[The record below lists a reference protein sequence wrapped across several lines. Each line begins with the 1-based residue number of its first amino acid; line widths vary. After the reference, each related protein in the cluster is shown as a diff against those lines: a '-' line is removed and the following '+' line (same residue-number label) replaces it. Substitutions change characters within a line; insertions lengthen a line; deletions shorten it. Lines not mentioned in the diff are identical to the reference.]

1 MLQRT
6 SDLKLAAEDRNW
18 EKEICDGLAKLS
30 VAIQDRVPV
39 ERIKQE
45 LRNVTLGKNRE
56 QLLSAYSDVL
66 LAESLANAA
75 QQNTKSGIVPMRI
88 IEERVNSRDNAEATL
103 LTALESLAY
112 TANVSL
118 RHAEP
123 KLPTM

>member
-1 MLQRT
+1 
-6 SDLKLAAEDRNW
+6 
-18 EKEICDGLAKLS
+18 
-30 VAIQDRVPV
+30 
-39 ERIKQE
+39 
-45 LRNVTLGKNRE
+45 
-56 QLLSAYSDVL
+56 
-66 LAESLANAA
+66 
-75 QQNTKSGIVPMRI
+75 MRI